1 MRGLFAIVFYL
12 ILACAIPAAAQNAPQ
27 RVALLLP
34 LTGAQADLGQAM
46 QNMAVMALFALPDSN
61 VAIVPYDTGGRAD
74 LARAAYEKAVSEG
87 AQIILGPLFS
97 AELRAIKQGSRPDIP
112 ILSFSNDWQ
121 QAGGNTYIMGFA
133 PQPEMAQL
141 YSHLT
146 ARGTRFVHLLLADGA
161 YGKEV
166 ENFSKQFAQNH
177 AFEVTSAIRFQP
189 QDARAMAL
197 GLKKI
202 ADSINGKGGGG
213 YAKSY
218 HAIVLSAPSSQLANL
233 DAAMRQEDV
242 SAENFIVALAG
253 GSVDTN
259 LAGYENLRGALVV
272 GSPALARGDGD
283 YKSYYAKPPLP
294 LASLAYDA
302 VIWAGAYL
310 RDLNQGRR
318 PLAGQIAVQ
327 GRDGA
332 MRFNGKNIAERQLT
346 LYQVTESGLR
356 GLAGY

>member
-1 MRGLFAIVFYL
+1 MRVLFAIVFCL
-12 ILACAIPAAAQNAPQ
+12 ILSCAASVGAQNAPQ

-34 LTGAQADLGQAM
+34 LSGAQADLGQAM
-46 QNMAVMALFALPDSN
+46 QNMAVMALFTAPDAN
-61 VAIVPYDTGGRAD
+61 LAIVPYDTGGRAD

-97 AELRAIKQGSRPDIP
+97 AELRAIKQDSRPDIP

-166 ENFSKQFAQNH
+166 ENFSRQFAQNH
-177 AFEVTSAIRFQP
+177 AFEVASATRFQP
-189 QDARAMAL
+189 QDARAMAQ

-202 ADSINGKGGGG
+202 ADSIDGKGGG

-218 HAIVLSAPSSQLANL
+218 HAIILAAPPSQLANL
-233 DAAMRQEDV
+233 DAAMRQEDI
-242 SAENFIVALAG
+242 SAENFVVALVG
-253 GSVDTN
+253 SSVDAN

-283 YKSYYAKPPLP
+283 YKSYYTKPPLP

-302 VIWAGAYL
+302 VIWAAAYL
-310 RDLNQGRR
+310 RDSYPGRS
-318 PLAGQIAVQ
+318 PLAGQIAIQ